1 METRAGS
8 TAIAAVVVMTVLAGC
23 DPGPE
28 KAAPAADTPSRSASA
43 TPAKN
48 YTAAQLKKALIT
60 PPKGAM
66 AVTKGSG
73 SFDKVIAK
81 FSGGA
86 EQPAEE
92 DSSCGTGTL
101 SGTELKQVASV
112 PSAFVSFAQI
122 ERNSSV
128 LLVAMPG
135 PLARQAATE
144 PVPQACRSTKTR
156 VGGTT
161 ITSKVVLDEAVD
173 IGDGGRIVRN
183 DEMSGGVPLRSW
195 QVTFAGPGYVAMTD
209 VTGDNI
215 GRADAERFA
224 RQAYR
229 KASSTLK

>member
-1 METRAGS
+1 MGTRAGR

-28 KAAPAADTPSRSASA
+28 KAAPAAGTPSRSASA

-48 YTAAQLKKALIT
+48 YTAEQLKKALIT

-66 AVTKGSG
+66 AVKTGSG
-73 SFDKVIAK
+73 PFDKVLAK

-86 EQPAEE
+86 ERPPEE

-101 SGTELKQVASV
+101 SGTELEQTASV

-122 ERNSSV
+122 GRSASV

-135 PLARQAATE
+135 PQARQAATE
-144 PVPQACRSTKTR
+144 PVPQACRSVKAR
-156 VGGTT
+156 MGGTT
-161 ITSKVVLDEAVD
+161 VTSKVVLDEAVG
-173 IGDGGRIVRN
+173 IGDGGRIVRS
-183 DEMSGGVPLRSW
+183 DETTGGLRLRSW
-195 QVTFAGPGYVAMTD
+195 QVTFAGPAYLA
-209 VTGDNI
+209 VTSVI
-215 GRADAERFA
+215 GENLGRTDAERFA

-229 KASSTLK
+229 KSSSTLK